1 MVANTRARSRAQDSE
16 VSPAQNPAI
25 VAPKAPCKITKVAKP
40 IAKKMSN
47 KASIVQKQLNKRKS
61 AALNSTKP
69 NTTTKREKAPDA
81 QLSPR
86 SRCLAGGPKGPKV
99 YDDLGFELSYEAC
112 AGISR
117 GWTRRPRGMSYYDME
132 DKRDLERARKREIMG
147 TRREYV
153 SALTYMAWDDR
164 VARELGIPYH
174 KVEMKHFEEL
184 ASRGFIGKEGEF
196 EAVNMSEEER
206 ERLSRLCTG
215 AAFRA

>member
-1 MVANTRARSRAQDSE
+1 MAATTRARSKAQSTEVARAQIPPTS
-16 VSPAQNPAI
+16 SPA
-25 VAPKAPCKITKVAKP
+25 ITKPSKTTSMT
-40 IAKKMSN
+40 ISK
-47 KASIVQKQLNKRKS
+47 KASAVRNHLKNTKA
-61 AALNSTKP
+61 AALNATKSTSAKKLDSP
-69 NTTTKREKAPDA
+69 SLFKT
-81 QLSPR
+81 SPR

-117 GWTRRPRGMSYYDME
+117 GGICRPRGKKYYDME
-132 DKRDLERARKREIMG
+132 DERARERTRQREIMG
-147 TRREYV
+147 TERNNV
-153 SALTYMAWDDR
+153 SALTFMAWNDR

-184 ASRGFIGKEGEF
+184 AKRGFVGKEGEF

-206 ERLSRLCTG
+206 NRLSKLCTG